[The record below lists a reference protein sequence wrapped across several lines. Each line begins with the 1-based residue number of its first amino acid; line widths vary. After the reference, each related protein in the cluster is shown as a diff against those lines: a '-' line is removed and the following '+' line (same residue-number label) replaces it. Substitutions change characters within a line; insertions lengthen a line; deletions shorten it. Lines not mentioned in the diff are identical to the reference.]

1 MATTVKSAQIT
12 NLDATPALATTAG
25 QGAPNILKSVNGF
38 VTSVVTSGASQA
50 ASYIYRM
57 CRIPATAKVKAV
69 YFEGAAQT
77 TGTWD
82 IGLYYSSATND
93 GTPAA
98 QQGTLVPG
106 ALQFFGSGVSLASQI
121 KRTDVTD
128 ENGTYPGNLR
138 NVPIAAATN
147 ATTQITS
154 LSTSQLGGFL
164 DVCLTNLSTTQVAGL
179 MHVEVQFTT

>member
-1 MATTVKSAQIT
+1 MATTVKSTQVT
-12 NLDATPALATTAG
+12 NLDATPPLATTAG
-25 QGAPNILKSVNGF
+25 QGAPSELKVVTAS

-57 CRIPATAKVKAV
+57 CRIPASAKVKAV

-82 IGLYYSSATND
+82 IGVYYSDATND
-93 GTPAA
+93 GTPIS

-128 ENGTYPGNLR
+128 ENGTYPMALR
-138 NVPIAAATN
+138 NVSLAQATN
-147 ATTQITS
+147 ATTQLTS

-164 DVCLTNLSTTQVAGL
+164 DICLTNLSTTQVAGAMGL
-179 MHVEVQFTT
+179 EVQFTT